1 MNITREK
8 KCKMHTLKAN
18 VIIVIRLKIG
28 ELRKNGQGQGNGN
41 PPPQKNPTKTKHPS
55 TPKTMPANDRY
66 PPAFN
71 TYFRMFVEFS
81 MKVFINTKEN
91 S

>member
-1 MNITREK
+1 
-8 KCKMHTLKAN
+8 MHTLKPN

-41 PPPQKNPTKTKHPS
+41 PPPPQKQIKHPP

-71 TYFRMFVEFS
+71 TYFRMLVEFS